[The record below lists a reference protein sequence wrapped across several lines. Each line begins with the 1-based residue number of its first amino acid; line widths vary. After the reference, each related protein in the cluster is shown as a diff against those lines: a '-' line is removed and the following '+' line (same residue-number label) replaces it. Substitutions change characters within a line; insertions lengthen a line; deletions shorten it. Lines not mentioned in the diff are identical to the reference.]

1 MARRRGLS
9 EKSYYA
15 FNPLPPTTDADLLE
29 RAGLDLMDPV
39 SPLPFAV
46 SWKYGG
52 TLESEVVRIPPGDMI
67 MLRGEIEV
75 KDFAKAWTEQGMVI
89 LENPQDL
96 KEVRAKTIA
105 GLQKAVQFW
114 AQRGAKK
121 LVELRKLHGYSK
133 EDMDDYK
140 HDHWVYHINQAKADI
155 LAELLRELRKPATVL
170 ANPIERAP
178 ADLRVAK
185 GRAATPRPPG
195 LDPEDELKRAK
206 RLVAN
211 DKARRTRA
219 RKAAKK

>member
-52 TLESEVVRIPPGDMI
+52 TLESEVVRIPPGDMV
-67 MLRGEIEV
+67 MLRGGIEV
-75 KDFAKAWTEQGMVI
+75 RDFEKAWSEFGLVV

-114 AQRGAKK
+114 SQRGAKK

-133 EDMDDYK
+133 EDMEDYK
-140 HDHWVYHINQAKADI
+140 HDHWIYYINQAKADV
-155 LAELLRELRKPATVL
+155 LAELLRELRKPAAVL
-170 ANPIERAP
+170 ANPIERGV
-178 ADLRVAK
+178 VA
-185 GRAATPRPPG
+185 GRTAKRLATTPKASG